1 MDQPTNND
9 DLLLG
14 AASSFPASADA
25 APAVVVLTDDE
36 IMHQKIIAIM
46 ECASAV
52 LHGHYD
58 SADDLLQQY
67 EVEGDHV
74 PSSSSPLPPPP
85 PPPPPPAATTT
96 ASSSSSLVPD
106 DDEVA
111 AETVARE
118 LNQRANSRAQTAKHG
133 TRTRSEE

>member
-1 MDQPTNND
+1 MAQPTNND

-14 AASSFPASADA
+14 AATSSPASADA

-74 PSSSSPLPPPP
+74 PSSSSPPPPA
-85 PPPPPPAATTT
+85 AATTT

-111 AETVARE
+111 AGTVARE
-118 LNQRANSRAQTAKHG
+118 LNQRANSRVQTAKHG

>member
-1 MDQPTNND
+1 MAQPTHND

-14 AASSFPASADA
+14 AATSSPASADA

-74 PSSSSPLPPPP
+74 PSSSSP
-85 PPPPPPAATTT
+85 PPAGATTT

-106 DDEVA
+106 DNEVA
-111 AETVARE
+111 AGTVARE